1 MKALSIGGRL
11 TLLKSVLGSIP
22 IYYMSIFRA
31 PSGVLQKLESIRCQF
46 FNGHELGSRKA
57 SWVKW
62 KYVLADKVHGGLG
75 VSSLFALNRGLMIK
89 WLWKFY
95 NQKNSLWSNVIK
107 AIHGKDGNIGLTRK
121 AGVRSCWTSIVKEMK
136 ELQKQGVNV
145 FDYLGLK
152 LGNGDSTSFWY
163 DNWSGVGAAKDL
175 YPRLFALEN
184 FKEINV
190 SSKIND
196 SCLNRSF
203 RRPARGG
210 AEQAQL
216 DALATLVSQVNLVNK
231 ADRWVWTL
239 EGSGEFS
246 VASTRK
252 VIDENRLKSDLSK
265 TIWVKYVPI
274 KINVLAWKIKMDVL
288 PTRLNISRRG
298 IDIHSISCPIC
309 DNGIEAS
316 DHLFFRCQI
325 ATQLTRKIVNW
336 WNIDQVD
343 VNTYVEWCTWLSS
356 LRMASKSKAMLE
368 GVFYVMW
375 WYLWTYRNHLIFGA
389 NTPPKASIFDNVVS
403 SSFHWCNS
411 RCKALFK
418 WIDWL
423 KNPYLNSL

>member
-1 MKALSIGGRL
+1 MS
-11 TLLKSVLGSIP
+11 TEMLLAKE
-22 IYYMSIFRA
+22 
-31 PSGVLQKLESIRCQF
+31 KL
-46 FNGHELGSRKA
+46 
-57 SWVKW
+57 
-62 KYVLADKVHGGLG
+62 
-75 VSSLFALNRGLMIK
+75 
-89 WLWKFY
+89 
-95 NQKNSLWSNVIK
+95 IK
-107 AIHGKDGNIGLTRK
+107 AIRTCLKNNNQPPKENSIAVLLAEKSILTIMQTLEEKQNDTESMQELLLQLSKDLPTLDSITPDLPITGSLAMEDEHLDTISEMDLDEEIESSVENLNLTP
-121 AGVRSCWTSIVKEMK
+121 SESED
-136 ELQKQGVNV
+136 LS
-145 FDYLGLK
+145 DYVSECDLPFVIIL
-152 LGNGDSTSFWY
+152 LILTIILRFSLLLSLILMSNGDSTSFWY

-368 GVFYVMW
+368 GIRYQQKDKNKAKTRQNRARDW
-375 WYLWTYRNHLIFGA
+375 KEHGK
-389 NTPPKASIFDNVVS
+389 PKPKASAS
-403 SSFHWCNS
+403 
-411 RCKALFK
+411 
-418 WIDWL
+418 
-423 KNPYLNSL
+423 